1 MKSVQPALIQYL
13 HTPDPLFA
21 GKFTE
26 LRTTVEDWLAY
37 VPQSFPHYTRHTV
50 KHSDAIILQL
60 SKLLFRDDDVNQPIL
75 PLSRV
80 EAYILAASAML
91 HDSGMV
97 VSDSEK
103 AVILQSAEWQEWV
116 REGSRKDRV
125 RAIEKLRSAAQP
137 PDSFVRNFLA
147 DVQLRFLIAEFVR
160 IRHHTRGG
168 DFLRQ
173 NQSFLGRFG
182 LDDVS
187 LTRTIGDVC
196 VAHGLSRSELTDDAR
211 FPLERDVCGEKV
223 NVRLMAMLLRLGD
236 LLDMSSDR
244 ACPLLL
250 SAASPIPSNSLAHWS
265 QYQRII
271 HRNTSPGIIEIF
283 AECETQDEHR
293 ILLDWCTWIVDEIES
308 VPRLLP
314 AARRHGDWSP
324 PRATISAEGSIRIK
338 PSPNASYIPSEWKI
352 ELDVEAVL
360 DRLIKDA
367 YREQLAFLREIIQ
380 NGIDATRCQL
390 YLDLTAKGKTW
401 PDWPSDLP
409 RELRDEYP
417 IRIKLT
423 ESLVYNELSTR
434 QESVQHLE
442 VEDFGTGMS
451 IAIIEAYFLQV
462 GRSFYRTPSFR
473 RRFSFPPI
481 GRHGVGFLSVF
492 GVSDHVVVDTLWQTD
507 GAALETNKLTF
518 TGPRSYFL
526 REKGSRNSR
535 GTTIKLRLRTPLK
548 PEIIEE
554 FVRGLCR
561 RVEFPIVMQ
570 LLGREI
576 RLASEEEPVAPS
588 SERDVSDF
596 ERELAVAMF
605 PLQTGNIR
613 GECYVFELRSAV
625 KTLWNQWSWAN
636 YSYKESHP
644 LARIPLLPESS
655 VSENGLD
662 YTDTR
667 FSSGLRQGPVSI
679 RIDYRGPQREIS
691 LDRGIHGF
699 GNRISIDAI
708 VNTFPEL
715 REPLERIVAE
725 HLKRNPEANASD
737 GWFYKQQ
744 LIEYFPIPEY
754 WESCSGTL
762 RLWAG
767 GHAVYSSLADMLS
780 RQRLLVAQSVLWHE
794 PILTYNSG
802 WLPQVVK
809 AEEQASCY
817 LDLPILTHNDLGT
830 ISVQFVDRIF
840 NTFSLSDIKY
850 LASGVL
856 VSSWTRKD
864 AMSSEICEQVRKHK
878 VSFLPIEGF
887 PHVGFILS
895 HSLRTSY
902 EGYIVFN
909 SIHPFSRWFRSALEV
924 CRRNGFG
931 LSLNAVEPIFELVR
945 KTFRY
950 RAMHNVRELQ
960 EYLTRWAAIDNLPR
974 ELMPPRVSQGDMIAS
989 LPIGAPVAP
998 APYSYG
1004 VNDASP

>member
-37 VPQSFPHYTRHTV
+37 VPQTFPHYTRHTV
-50 KHSDAIILQL
+50 KHSDTIILQL
-60 SKLLFRDDDVNQPIL
+60 SKVLFRDDDVTQPTI

-80 EAYILAASAML
+80 EAYILAVCAML

-103 AVILQSAEWQEWV
+103 ALILQSAEWQEWA
-116 REGSRKDRV
+116 REDSRKDRML
-125 RAIEKLRSAAQP
+125 AIQTLRSAAQP

-173 NQSFLGRFG
+173 NQPFLGRFG

-187 LTRTIGDVC
+187 LIRTIGDVC
-196 VAHGLSRSELTDDAR
+196 VAHGLSRSELTDDTR

-271 HRNTSPGIIEIF
+271 HRNTSPEIIEIF

-293 ILLDWCTWIVDEIES
+293 ILLDWCTWIADEVKS
-308 VPRLLP
+308 VPQLLP
-314 AARRHGDWSP
+314 AARRHGNWSP
-324 PRATISAEGSIRIK
+324 PRATISDEGSIRIK
-338 PSPNASYIPSEWKI
+338 PSAKASYIPSEWKI
-352 ELDVEAVL
+352 QLDVEAVL

-367 YREQLAFLREIIQ
+367 YREKLAFLRELIQ
-380 NGIDATRCQL
+380 NAIDATRCQL

-401 PDWPSDLP
+401 PSWPTDLP
-409 RELRDEYP
+409 LELRDEYP

-423 ESLVYNELSTR
+423 ENLVYNELSTR
-434 QESVQHLE
+434 QETVQDLE
-442 VEDFGTGMS
+442 IEDFGTGMS

-462 GRSFYRTPSFR
+462 GRSFYQTSSFR
-473 RRFSFPPI
+473 RRFSFSPI

-492 GVSDHVVVDTLWQTD
+492 NVSEHVVVDTRWQAD
-507 GAALETNKLTF
+507 GVVLETNKLTF

-535 GTTIKLRLRTPLK
+535 GTAIKLRLRTPFK
-548 PEIIEE
+548 PETIEE
-554 FVRGLCR
+554 FVHGLCR
-561 RVEFPIVMQ
+561 RVEFPIVMN

-576 RLASEEEPVAPS
+576 RVTSEEKPAFAS

-596 ERELAVAMF
+596 ERELGIAMF

-613 GECYVFELRSAV
+613 GECYVFELRSPV

-636 YSYKESHP
+636 YSYKKSHP
-644 LARIPLLPESS
+644 LARIPSLPESS

-662 YTDTR
+662 YADTR
-667 FSSGLRQGPVSI
+667 FSSNYREDPVSI
-679 RIDYRGPQREIS
+679 RIDYRGPQREAP
-691 LDRGIHGF
+691 LDRGMHGY
-699 GNRISIDAI
+699 GNRASTNGI
-708 VNTFPEL
+708 VDSFPEI
-715 REPLERIVAE
+715 RESLERIVAD
-725 HLKRNPEANASD
+725 HLGSNPEATTAD
-737 GWFYKQQ
+737 GWLYKQQ
-744 LIEYFPIPEY
+744 LVEYFPIPEY
-754 WESCSGTL
+754 WETCSETL
-762 RLWAG
+762 RLWVE
-767 GHAVYSSLADMLS
+767 GHAVYGSLAEVLS
-780 RQRLLVAQSVLWHE
+780 KRRMVIAQSVLWRD
-794 PILTYNSG
+794 PVLSNSHD
-802 WLPQVVK
+802 WLPQAVK
-809 AEEQASCY
+809 AEEQASCHS
-817 LDLPILTHNDLGT
+817 DLPILTRNDLGALST
-830 ISVQFVDRIF
+830 QFAGRLLGS
-840 NTFSLSDIKY
+840 FSLTEIKY
-850 LASGVL
+850 KSGVL
-856 VSSWTRKD
+856 LSIWTPKEP
-864 AMSSEICEQVRKHK
+864 MSSEVFHETRRHK
-878 VSFLPIEGF
+878 IVFMPIEGF
-887 PHVGFILS
+887 PNVGFFLFRGQ
-895 HSLRTSY
+895 RTSY
-902 EGYIVFN
+902 EGYTVFN
-909 SIHPFSRWFRSALEV
+909 SLHSFSKWFRHALEV

-931 LSLNAVEPIFELVR
+931 LSLSAADPIVELVEN
-945 KTFRY
+945 TFRY
-950 RAMHNVRELQ
+950 RSTHYLQELQ
-960 EYLTRWAAIDNLPR
+960 GYLTRWSAIDNLPQ
-974 ELMPPRVSQGDMIAS
+974 ELMPPPITQSDLIAS
-989 LPIGAPVAP
+989 LTTT
-998 APYSYG
+998 
-1004 VNDASP
+1004 